1 MAEIFT
7 GSYLDSQTRLSAEDV
22 NMHSGATLETWLKQA
37 TRHLSATSAAQVR
50 SEIQEHYESARD
62 EALGAGAA
70 PEDADR
76 MALASLG
83 DAATAGRQ
91 YRKVLLTTSED
102 MLMRETTWEARAVC
116 SRLRLLF
123 PIPVAVLCAGI
134 WFFIAGQTDLALPL
148 VVLAAGMFLL
158 LARPLLPINTPARA
172 RVFRG
177 ARWAWLVAVML
188 VAFSPDLLKQSW
200 MLAAVAWPIIW
211 VEWTLFSVRRK
222 LAVAQWPRPLYI

>member
-1 MAEIFT
+1 
-7 GSYLDSQTRLSAEDV
+7 
-22 NMHSGATLETWLKQA
+22 MHSGATLETWLKQA

-70 PEDADR
+70 PEEADR

-91 YRKVLLTTSED
+91 YRRVLLTTSED
-102 MLMRETTWEARAVC
+102 LLMCETTWEARAVC
-116 SRLRLLF
+116 SQLRWLW
-123 PIPVAVLCAGI
+123 PIPVAILCAGI
-134 WFFIAGQTDLALPL
+134 WFFVAGETNLALTL
-148 VVLAAGMFLL
+148 MVGAAGMFLL
-158 LARPLLPINTPARA
+158 LVRPLLPINTPARA

-177 ARWAWLVAVML
+177 VRWAWLVAIL
-188 VAFSPDLLKQSW
+188 LLAFSPDLLKQSW
-200 MLAAVAWPIIW
+200 LLAAVAWPIVW

-222 LAVAQWPRPLYI
+222 LAVAQWPRPLYL